1 MKWERFI
8 SCAFFCETAVR
19 MVFVQG
25 ICGSLPYADLQE
37 SQQGHEND

>member
-1 MKWERFI
+1 MG
-8 SCAFFCETAVR
+8 AFHFMRLFCETAVR
-19 MVFVQG
+19 VVFVQG